1 MCGCHQV
8 LVSTRGT
15 LGTLEER
22 VETAHPRV
30 PGREDC
36 CTWQSEHVGF
46 IPEFPNLWTFWWGND
61 DQLVTSGFRSII
73 QIQTNPMVITRHM
86 RNGFITIFPLDVAIW
101 TYPPHLEANI
111 FDGGSKQISSSR
123 LWQAHLTTLH
133 SVHFWRSS
141 AHIRHLLGL
150 CNHPDTT
157 LSHTHI
163 FCCIQHSKCEL
174 IGTYATRVT
183 DYHHPK
189 LGVTGT
195 WNAPCIP
202 RPAKALVFCHG
213 IGVGPSMCGTWKPHS
228 HQLSVVVGPWPIYLL
243 SSGKSPFFFQGVFL
257 FETNLIL
264 GFMSGW
270 VLLLNPPKE
279 LLYRR
284 AWLSTLPHLHI

>member
-1 MCGCHQV
+1 MLRFG
-8 LVSTRGT
+8 RI
-15 LGTLEER
+15 
-22 VETAHPRV
+22 PRILKQ
-30 PGREDC
+30 
-36 CTWQSEHVGF
+36 TYLMVGQNKF
-46 IPEFPNLWTFWWGND
+46 HRPD
-61 DQLVTSGFRSII
+61 
-73 QIQTNPMVITRHM
+73 M
-86 RNGFITIFPLDVAIW
+86 
-101 TYPPHLEANI
+101 
-111 FDGGSKQISSSR
+111 SR
-123 LWQAHLTTLH
+123 LWQAHLTTRH

-195 WNAPCIP
+195 WNAPWIP

-243 SSGKSPFFFQGVFL
+243 SSGKPPFFFQGVFL

-264 GFMSGW
+264 GFMSGR
-270 VLLLNPPKE
+270 VLLLNPSKE

>member
-36 CTWQSEHVGF
+36 CAWQSEHVGF

-150 CNHPDTT
+150 RNHPDTT

-195 WNAPCIP
+195 WNAPWIP
-202 RPAKALVFCHG
+202 RPGKALVFCHG
-213 IGVGPSMCGTWKPHS
+213 VGVGPSMCGTWKPHS

-243 SSGKSPFFFQGVFL
+243 SSGKPPFFFRVFSCSKPTL
-257 FETNLIL
+257 F
-264 GFMSGW
+264 
-270 VLLLNPPKE
+270 
-279 LLYRR
+279 
-284 AWLSTLPHLHI
+284 